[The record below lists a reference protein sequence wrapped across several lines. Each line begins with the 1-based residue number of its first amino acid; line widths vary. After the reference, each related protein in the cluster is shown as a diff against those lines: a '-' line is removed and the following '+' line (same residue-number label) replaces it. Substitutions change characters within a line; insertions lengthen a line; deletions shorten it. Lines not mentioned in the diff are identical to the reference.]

1 MERLTDVDDAF
12 RREAPEPAMTF
23 PFELDA
29 FQKEAAYRLE
39 RGESVFVAAH
49 TSAGK
54 TAVAEYA
61 FALATKH
68 CTRAIYTSPIKTI
81 SNQKFRDFG
90 KDFDVGLLTGDVSIK
105 PEAPCLIMTT
115 EILRSMLYR
124 GADLIRDVEW
134 VVFDEVHYV
143 NDAERGVVWEE
154 VIIMLP
160 EHVGLVL
167 LSATVPNV
175 WEFADWVGRTKRK
188 KVFVTGTTKRPVPLE
203 HVLYFGGDKESDFHK
218 VGEREAF
225 LPAGYKSALDALN
238 KSKKKDKDG
247 GGGGAGGG
255 GAAAAA
261 RRAARRGHAAR
272 AAALPSPRATPGTN
286 TPVVVAGSAAAAAVP
301 ARLAALR
308 ARAVGTRTRGWS

>member
-1 MERLTDVDDAF
+1 M
-12 RREAPEPAMTF
+12 
-23 PFELDA
+23 
-29 FQKEAAYRLE
+29 
-39 RGESVFVAAH
+39 AAH

-54 TAVAEYA
+54 TVVAEYA

-90 KDFDVGLLTGDVSIK
+90 KQFDVGLLTGDVSIRAD
-105 PEAPCLIMTT
+105 APCLIMTT

-160 EHVGLVL
+160 AHIGIVM

-175 WEFADWVGRTKRK
+175 FEFADWVGRYRFR
-188 KVFVTGTTKRPVPLE
+188 V
-203 HVLYFGGDKESDFHK
+203 
-218 VGEREAF
+218 
-225 LPAGYKSALDALN
+225 
-238 KSKKKDKDG
+238 
-247 GGGGAGGG
+247 
-255 GAAAAA
+255 
-261 RRAARRGHAAR
+261 
-272 AAALPSPRATPGTN
+272 
-286 TPVVVAGSAAAAAVP
+286 
-301 ARLAALR
+301 
-308 ARAVGTRTRGWS
+308 